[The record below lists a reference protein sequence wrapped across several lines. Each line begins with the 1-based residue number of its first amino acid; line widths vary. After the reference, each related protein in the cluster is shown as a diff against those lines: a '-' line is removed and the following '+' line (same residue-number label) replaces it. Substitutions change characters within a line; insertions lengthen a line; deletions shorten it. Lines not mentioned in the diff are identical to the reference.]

1 MAYQATFK
9 RYEIKY
15 LLTKQQKDAVLRAM
29 QPYMEPDQYG
39 RTTIRNLYYD
49 TDTYRLIRRSLEN
62 QRIRKNFVSAATRQP
77 LRRTRFSW
85 N

>member
-62 QRIRKNFVSAATRQP
+62 RRIRKNFVSAATRQP